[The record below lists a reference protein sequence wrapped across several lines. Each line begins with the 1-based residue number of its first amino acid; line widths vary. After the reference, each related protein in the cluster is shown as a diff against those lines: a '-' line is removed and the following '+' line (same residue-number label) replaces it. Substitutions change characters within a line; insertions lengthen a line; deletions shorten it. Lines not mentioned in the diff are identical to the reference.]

1 MAENYFTIKLLQL
14 CKTELKDSPNL
25 DNFVNRLNDLKL
37 TPSEEK
43 FLTVVF
49 PPDFDNFDFS
59 LKHYE
64 TTIVILRGQDGVN
77 DYWLSLNQLSK
88 TAFNRKLLEDPWFFN
103 KVMRSIYVYREQDFP
118 ALAVGLTNIYLAYV
132 GDNWVPEVSVPYD
145 FYYLRAFLLLM
156 EKYFGIIEEKWQFFF
171 LKSKWMPY
179 YVSIGLDLD
188 KIINDAVLYFSSIV
202 DRQEFSL
209 NLAVSLLSNTTA
221 IGSDEKGV
229 KVTFSYWLEKFQN
242 YYQQQTPGLRM
253 TNFLADENLWKTT
266 SVDEKE
272 VIKQLLFVYNN
283 LTTDF
288 YVYKDINE
296 KDVERITK
304 VNKVEVEEIKVD
316 YSEIKIG
323 IENKFTKDTEGQF
336 VDLAGVLEEIES
348 LSDRYKDAKIKDLY
362 FFEENEG
369 KFKWSI

>member
-25 DNFVNRLNDLKL
+25 DNFVNRLNNLKL

-118 ALAVGLTNIYLAYV
+118 VLAVGLTNIYLAYV
-132 GDNWVPEVSVPYD
+132 GDNWVPEVSAPYD

-242 YYQQQTPGLRM
+242 Y
-253 TNFLADENLWKTT
+253 
-266 SVDEKE
+266 
-272 VIKQLLFVYNN
+272 
-283 LTTDF
+283 
-288 YVYKDINE
+288 
-296 KDVERITK
+296 
-304 VNKVEVEEIKVD
+304 
-316 YSEIKIG
+316 
-323 IENKFTKDTEGQF
+323 
-336 VDLAGVLEEIES
+336 
-348 LSDRYKDAKIKDLY
+348 
-362 FFEENEG
+362 
-369 KFKWSI
+369 